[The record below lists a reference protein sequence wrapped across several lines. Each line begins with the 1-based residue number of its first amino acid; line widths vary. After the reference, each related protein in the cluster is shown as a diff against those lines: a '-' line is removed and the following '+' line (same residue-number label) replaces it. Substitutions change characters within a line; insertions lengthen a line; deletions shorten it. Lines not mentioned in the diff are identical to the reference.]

1 MAGGRRKQRHTT
13 MNKFQVWLRP
23 LGSACR
29 VRVDRSDNA
38 LWLLARLRR
47 SHVAAI
53 SEVLNDNRGSP
64 RSTFQVDYDT
74 RTSRPEFEQL
84 LSSIPEVEVMLDPA

>member
-1 MAGGRRKQRHTT
+1 MK
-13 MNKFQVWLRP
+13 KFYVWLRP

-29 VRVDRSDNA
+29 VRVDGLDNG

-53 SEVLNDNRGSP
+53 PEALGDQRGSP
-64 RSTFQVDYDT
+64 CSTFQVDYDT
-74 RTSRPEFEQL
+74 RLSRPEFEQL
-84 LSSIPEVEVMLDPA
+84 LGGIPEVEVMLDPA